1 MERNLPPQGLTVA
14 TPSPVYIQG
23 DYNVPPAAM
32 GTTNTT
38 GTLPASV
45 AADAITILS
54 GAWKDSNSTLAL
66 SSRVATNT
74 TVNAAFLTGNVATT
88 SSAYSGGLENFP
100 RLMES
105 WTGQTLTYNGSM
117 ICMFNSR
124 IATGAWKD
132 TGSAYNVY
140 NPPIRQWA
148 WDQNFQDDTK
158 LPPSTPSLMVLIR
171 ADWRTPAAFTTNVMA
186 GF

>member
-1 MERNLPPQGLTVA
+1 MRETNTVEAIQIDVAGLGLWNATNTSIRPYLPQHDVSTLYVSDRRTPASTYESGVRLVNGTQLPPQGLTVA

-23 DYNVPPAAM
+23 NYNVPPAAL

-66 SSRVATNT
+66 SSRVATST

-105 WTGQTLTYNGSM
+105 WTVRHYL
-117 ICMFNSR
+117 
-124 IATGAWKD
+124 
-132 TGSAYNVY
+132 
-140 NPPIRQWA
+140 
-148 WDQNFQDDTK
+148 
-158 LPPSTPSLMVLIR
+158 
-171 ADWRTPAAFTTNVMA
+171 
-186 GF
+186 